1 MELNLINGSKKDTVI
16 QLAKVSQDIHDKNI
30 RYILTDLTRHYMNR
44 DKHLAKS
51 NTKQKNFIV
60 FKYTNR
66 YMDDLNIPKLCN
78 IPSYPCSNINLVPS
92 YSYTKPIRN
101 KIINYN
107 SAILQPEDEIPDS
120 CSCTSSPFINQDIGH
135 IITGNLGIITDRKL
149 RNLLCKGLTYREC
162 NNPKKSDVI
171 KSMEKDLNNHIIKI
185 SDKKSVLVSCFDLWK
200 SEVLT
205 NAKRQIDSIRN
216 RRFNKPLLTDYDVV
230 AKLKELH
237 KSFVVVPTDKA
248 ANNVSIICKKY
259 YHQCMQAEL
268 MSNVYEPVSTSEDD
282 IIDKHVKELGSH
294 NITIP
299 NDNKK
304 LPFIYST
311 AKQHKTPVGNRFI
324 VSGKRCTTK
333 KLSKVLLNVFQ
344 LVFKTLK
351 YHCQY
356 KCKFLK
362 TKSYWIIDN
371 SEDIHRDIKQL
382 NNKKKAS
389 TIYSYDFTKL
399 YTNIPHGMLKDNI
412 LYVIEEVFKIKEYP
426 DFIKINM
433 KSATWAKKKPDKTNV
448 MYLNKDDV
456 LSLLEYLL
464 NNIYVKYRDNIFRQV
479 IGVPMG
485 TDCAPDLANLFL
497 FAFEYKY
504 IIGLIDVKSDDIK
517 RFKFIYRYID
527 DLLVLNDN
535 GHFDSAYTDIYPQAL
550 ELKYTARSRTSAT
563 FFGYGHFDKQ
573 QYI

>member
-1 MELNLINGSKKDTVI
+1 MYIYISKSD
-16 QLAKVSQDIHDKNI
+16 
-30 RYILTDLTRHYMNR
+30 
-44 DKHLAKS
+44 
-51 NTKQKNFIV
+51 TKQKNFIV

-107 SAILQPEDEIPDS
+107 SAILQLEDEIPDS
-120 CSCTSSPFINQDIGH
+120 CNCTSSPFIDQEIGH
-135 IITGNLGIITDRKL
+135 IVTGNLGIITDRKL

-162 NNPKKSDVI
+162 HNPKKSDVI
-171 KSMEKDLNNHIIKI
+171 KSIEKDLDNHIIKI
-185 SDKKSVLVSCFDLWK
+185 SDKKSIPVSCLDLWK

-216 RRFNKPLLTDYDVV
+216 RRFKKPLLTDDNVV

-268 MSNVYEPVSTSEDD
+268 MSNVYEAVRTSEDD
-282 IIDKHVKELGSH
+282 IIDKHVQELGSH

-311 AKQHKTPVGNRFI
+311 AKQPKTPVGNRYI
-324 VSGKRCTTK
+324 VSGKQCTTK
-333 KLSKVLLNVFQ
+333 KLSKVLLKVFQ
-344 LVFKTLK
+344 LVSKTLK

-371 SEDIHRDIKQL
+371 SDDIHRDIKQL
-382 NNKKKAS
+382 NSKKKAS
-389 TIYSYDFTKL
+389 TIYSYDFMKL

-412 LYVIEEVFKIKEYP
+412 LC
-426 DFIKINM
+426 D
-433 KSATWAKKKPDKTNV
+433 
-448 MYLNKDDV
+448 
-456 LSLLEYLL
+456 
-464 NNIYVKYRDNIFRQV
+464 R
-479 IGVPMG
+479 
-485 TDCAPDLANLFL
+485 
-497 FAFEYKY
+497 
-504 IIGLIDVKSDDIK
+504 
-517 RFKFIYRYID
+517 
-527 DLLVLNDN
+527 
-535 GHFDSAYTDIYPQAL
+535 
-550 ELKYTARSRTSAT
+550 RS
-563 FFGYGHFDKQ
+563 
-573 QYI
+573 I